1 MTNEVGAALLHRRHH
16 IVVVHPTATNF
27 FERHNLADETQWA
40 IDDDATMNDSGNTDG
55 GACDEVLPVCRHA
68 RDVAEIVRANPCVL
82 VLADTGSGKT
92 TQIPQILLK
101 HGVCTEGLAIAVT
114 QPRRV
119 AAVSVARRVA
129 EEMQV
134 KVGEEVGYCVRFEDK
149 TSKLTRIKYLTDGT
163 LLREFLTDNSL
174 SKYSIIMLDEA
185 HERSL
190 NTDIL
195 FGLLKKLVSTR
206 YPALKLVITS
216 ATLESEKFSAYFGEC
231 PVYHV
236 HGRTFPVQIAHATEA
251 ARSYFESTIE
261 TVLDIHM
268 NMPPGDVLV
277 FLTGQEEIE
286 RAVQRI
292 NDKVQSISA
301 EGACPY
307 IQVVP
312 LYASLS
318 PSMQARVFQPHAT
331 NVRRVIV
338 STNVAETSVTV
349 PGIVYV
355 VDPGVVKQ
363 IEYDAMTGMETL
375 KVVSI
380 SAVQAKQ
387 RAGRAGR
394 TQPGYCFRFYTKEN
408 LELDMPKIQKPEI
421 QRNSLVG
428 TILYLKTLNLQGL
441 DVMGFEFLDPPEP
454 LLIADALRQLYLIG
468 AIDCDGKVTSIGRD
482 MSSLPL
488 EPCLARA
495 MVEAKRLDCIVET
508 ATVCAM
514 LSVERIFT
522 GNASNALVGI
532 VSEEDFLLG
541 DHVVLLRI
549 YQAWQLSG
557 YKRDF
562 HGKYALS
569 DRGMDFARDIRRQL
583 LGLFHERRHREY
595 DRNIDTMRQS
605 LCAGFVTKIA
615 HRLPNHNGYR
625 TLGENPVLAQVHP
638 PMARQLADADGLLPE
653 WIIYHE
659 LITTSRPFMRHVLKI
674 EPRWIAKER
683 TLLAQTVDICR
694 LSGGVMTEVDALS
707 VHSQSQDASTIV
719 RDDSKRKNG
728 EDEIAAARARFL
740 ARKKRVK

>member
-1 MTNEVGAALLHRRHH
+1 M
-16 IVVVHPTATNF
+16 
-27 FERHNLADETQWA
+27 
-40 IDDDATMNDSGNTDG
+40 MNDSAGVNRAARDD
-55 GACDEVLPVCRHA
+55 ALPVCRHA
-68 RDVAEIVRANPCVL
+68 RDVADIVRANRVVL

-92 TQIPQILLK
+92 TQIPQILLER
-101 HGVCTEGLAIAVT
+101 GVCEEGMTIAVT

-134 KVGEEVGYCVRFEDK
+134 KIGEEVGYRVRFEDK
-149 TSKLTRIKYLTDGT
+149 TSTTTRIKYLTDGT

-174 SKYSIIMLDEA
+174 SKYSIVMLDEA

-195 FGLLKKLVSTR
+195 FGVLKKLVLTR
-206 YPALKLVITS
+206 KPPLKLVITS

-231 PVYHV
+231 PVYHIP
-236 HGRTFPVQIAHATEA
+236 GRAYPVQIAHATEA
-251 ARSYFESTIE
+251 ARSYFESAIA
-261 TVLDIHM
+261 TVVDIHV
-268 NMPPGDVLV
+268 NMPPGDVLL
-277 FLTGQEEIE
+277 FLTGQEEIDK
-286 RAVQRI
+286 AVQRI
-292 NDKVQSISA
+292 NKETQSMG

-312 LYASLS
+312 LYASL
-318 PSMQARVFQPHAT
+318 PPAMQARVFQSHAA

-355 VDPGVVKQ
+355 IDPGVVKQ

-375 KVVSI
+375 KVVPI

-394 TQPGYCFRFYTKEN
+394 TQRGHCFRLYTKEN

-421 QRNSLVG
+421 QRTSLVG
-428 TILYLKTLNLQGL
+428 AILYLKTLDLQGL
-441 DVMGFEFLDPPEP
+441 DVMKFEFLDPPEP
-454 LLIADALRQLYLIG
+454 MLIADALRQLYLIG
-468 AIDCDGKVTSIGRD
+468 AIDCDGSVTLIGKE
-482 MSSLPL
+482 MSHLPL

-495 MVEAKRLDCIVET
+495 LVEAKRLDCVAET

-514 LSVERIFT
+514 LSVERVFIGHT
-522 GNASNALVGI
+522 PHALTDI
-532 VSEEDFLLG
+532 VNEEDFLLG

-549 YQAWQLSG
+549 YQAWESSG
-557 YKRDF
+557 YRRDF

-569 DRGMDFARDIRRQL
+569 DRGMEFARDIRNQL
-583 LGLFHERRHREY
+583 LGLFHERQHREY
-595 DRNIDTMRQS
+595 TDVKVIDAMRQS

-625 TLGENPVLAQVHP
+625 TLGENPILAQVT
-638 PMARQLADADGLLPE
+638 MARQLADAEGLLPE

-674 EPRWIAKER
+674 EPQWIIKER
-683 TLLAQTVDICR
+683 ALLAKSVDIFR
-694 LSGGVMTEVDALS
+694 LSGGAMT
-707 VHSQSQDASTIV
+707 VHDASTTHIQTQDARAIQQV
-719 RDDSKRKNG
+719 DRDDSKRKNS
-728 EDEIAAARARFL
+728 EHDIAAARARFL
-740 ARKKRVK
+740 ARRKKS